1 MILQAVTIARN
12 TFVES
17 IRQPIFFVIV
27 AIAGLLAVLNTWGTG
42 FSMGNSSSAEV
53 SGDDKLLFDVGLATV
68 FVCGTLLAAFV
79 ATAVMSREIENK
91 TVLTVV
97 SKPISRPTLVL
108 GKYLGV
114 AAALTLAVVIMLTFL
129 LLAIRH
135 GVMSTAG
142 HDLDGPVLVFGL
154 SAVALAVCAAIW
166 GNYFYGWYFSQTCM
180 VVLLP
185 AILLAY
191 LLVLLVGKK
200 WEIQP
205 ISHDFKPQ
213 ITIACGALA
222 LAILVLTAV
231 ATAVST
237 RLGQVMTIVVCA
249 GVFLMGL
256 LSNHLFGR
264 HAFQNTPV
272 AEISQ
277 ATGVRGQGGDFR
289 GRGDSF
295 TIVLEGEPKAPLSP
309 GASFYYGPNPNG
321 IGIAVPAFPH
331 FEGNPADDRDLF
343 SGETPGAV
351 IVTESA
357 GTTLTVRNIGSDPVD
372 VDRPPQAGD
381 YVFLTPTQTN
391 PAALA
396 AWALVPNMHFF
407 WLVDAVSQNRPVPVR
422 HLGMLTLYAAAQI
435 GTFLSIGVLLFQKR
449 DVG

>member
-1 MILQAVTIARN
+1 
-12 TFVES
+12 
-17 IRQPIFFVIV
+17 
-27 AIAGLLAVLNTWGTG
+27 
-42 FSMGNSSSAEV
+42 
-53 SGDDKLLFDVGLATV
+53 
-68 FVCGTLLAAFV
+68 
-79 ATAVMSREIENK
+79 
-91 TVLTVV
+91 
-97 SKPISRPTLVL
+97 
-108 GKYLGV
+108 
-114 AAALTLAVVIMLTFL
+114 
-129 LLAIRH
+129 
-135 GVMSTAG
+135 
-142 HDLDGPVLVFGL
+142 
-154 SAVALAVCAAIW
+154 
-166 GNYFYGWYFSQTCM
+166 
-180 VVLLP
+180 
-185 AILLAY
+185 
-191 LLVLLVGKK
+191 
-200 WEIQP
+200 
-205 ISHDFKPQ
+205 
-213 ITIACGALA
+213 
-222 LAILVLTAV
+222 
-231 ATAVST
+231 
-237 RLGQVMTIVVCA
+237 
-249 GVFLMGL
+249 
-256 LSNHLFGR
+256 
-264 HAFQNTPV
+264 
-272 AEISQ
+272 
-277 ATGVRGQGGDFR
+277 GVRGQGGDFR